1 MKRGRVFLIPEY
13 AKALG
18 YPMPESM
25 SLGELWMARQLDPE
39 RLADLDMQNETDTY
53 HLQLYRTAYRPAQ

>member
-1 MKRGRVFLIPEY
+1 MKRGRVFLMPEY

-39 RLADLDMQNETDTY
+39 RLADLDMQKETDT
-53 HLQLYRTAYRPAQ
+53 